1 MSKKIRLI
9 ARLDVKDTNLVK
21 GIQLEGL
28 RKLGDPNAFAKEYYG
43 AGIDELLYIDIVA
56 SLYNRNN
63 LSDIV
68 RKTVDDVYIPVCVGG
83 GLRSVEDVRHI
94 LSMGADKAAIN
105 TAAIKRPEL
114 ITEVAEAFGSQCMV
128 LSIQAKRSRT
138 WPGKW
143 EAYYDNGRA
152 HSGYDVVEW
161 AKRGVALGAGEILL
175 TSVDNEGL
183 QQGMD
188 LELIEA
194 VTKAVNVPVICGGGV
209 GCGRHCGRCQRGRGR
224 RGLCRCAALQKRN
237 RDGAER
243 GHPRGR
249 GGGAPGMKVTVID
262 YGLSNLLSVRHAF
275 AHFGA
280 ETLLTSD
287 PADVLAA
294 EKLVLPGV
302 GAFKDGMDGL
312 ARLGLIEPIRQ
323 KAAAGTPLLGIC
335 LGMQMLFDESEEF
348 GLHKGLGLIPGRVV
362 KIPATA
368 VDGHPQKVPHIS
380 WDPLYPG
387 GGRTDFSG
395 TALAALKPGEECYF
409 IHSYEAKPVCDEDRL
424 ADTVYGGREICAAAS
439 HGSVLGCQFH
449 PEKSGVVGLKIIEEF
464 LK

>member
-1 MSKKIRLI
+1 M
-9 ARLDVKDTNLVK
+9 
-21 GIQLEGL
+21 
-28 RKLGDPNAFAKEYYG
+28 
-43 AGIDELLYIDIVA
+43 
-56 SLYNRNN
+56 
-63 LSDIV
+63 
-68 RKTVDDVYIPVCVGG
+68 
-83 GLRSVEDVRHI
+83 
-94 LSMGADKAAIN
+94 
-105 TAAIKRPEL
+105 
-114 ITEVAEAFGSQCMV
+114 AEAFGSQCMV

-209 GCGRHCGRCQRGRGR
+209 GCGDDIVDAANAGADAVA
-224 RGLCRCAALQKRN
+224 CAAVLHYKKRN

-294 EKLVLPGV
+294 G
-302 GAFKDGMDGL
+302 
-312 ARLGLIEPIRQ
+312 
-323 KAAAGTPLLGIC
+323 KAGAAGRRRV
-335 LGMQMLFDESEEF
+335 Q
-348 GLHKGLGLIPGRVV
+348 GR
-362 KIPATA
+362 
-368 VDGHPQKVPHIS
+368 H
-380 WDPLYPG
+380 
-387 GGRTDFSG
+387 GRSG
-395 TALAALKPGEECYF
+395 TAG
-409 IHSYEAKPVCDEDRL
+409 
-424 ADTVYGGREICAAAS
+424 AD
-439 HGSVLGCQFH
+439 
-449 PEKSGVVGLKIIEEF
+449 
-464 LK
+464 